1 MQFRFNGVYYYVAN
15 NSLIEA
21 AAILITLGLIAV
33 GTYLQRPKAKTMAT
47 CNRFGTENESA
58 LPMLPSPVP
67 ASWNATDCRT
77 PSPLAQVA

>member
-33 GTYLQRPKAKTMAT
+33 GAYLQRPKTKTMAT
-47 CNRFGTENESA
+47 CNGFGTENETA
-58 LPMLPSPVP
+58 LPILMSPAP
-67 ASWNATDCRT
+67 ASCRATDCRT